1 MKTVLMISPD
11 IAVKGGISSV
21 VKGLVSTE
29 LSRKY
34 RILLVSSHVDGSK
47 FRKLIQAVVGLVKTA
62 YYLTFDKIDIVH
74 IHGSD
79 PTSSK
84 RKYIYFKLV
93 SLCRCKTIYHF
104 HGNLLFTAFSE
115 LSSSWKRYF
124 KQLFEHSDIVI
135 SLSEYAKKK
144 IIEFAPSANIVVV
157 PNSIALPNLGKELKN
172 EGKTTGI
179 QLSFLGHI
187 KEQKGIFDLLKVVRK
202 LIDERLDV
210 RLSIGG
216 YGELDRLMREIAALG
231 LKDRVEYLGWI
242 SEEKRDSLL
251 RKTDILVLPSYGE
264 GMPMTILEAM
274 SHAVPVVSTPVGGT
288 PELVV
293 DGETGYLVKPG
304 DLENLYNKI
313 SELISDKEKRKQ
325 FGYRGRQIIEKNH
338 NLDINVQKIENI
350 YNSL

>member
-11 IAVKGGISSV
+11 VAVKGGISSV
-21 VKGLVSTE
+21 VKGLINTE

-34 RILLVSSHVDGSK
+34 RIILVSSHVDGSK
-47 FRKLIQAVVGLVKTA
+47 FGKLIQAIVGLAKTA

-84 RKYIYFKLV
+84 RKYIYFRLV
-93 SLCRCKTIYHF
+93 SLFRCKTIYHF
-104 HGNLLFTAFSE
+104 HGNLLFTAFPG
-115 LSSSWKRYF
+115 LSGPWKRSF
-124 KQLFEHSDIVI
+124 RELFEHTDVVI
-135 SLSEYAKKK
+135 SLSEHAKKK
-144 IIEFAPSANIVVV
+144 IAEFAPSANIVVV
-157 PNSIALPNLGKELKN
+157 PNSIGLPDLDQGLKDEDQN
-172 EGKTTGI
+172 KNI
-179 QLSFLGHI
+179 KLAFLGHI
-187 KEQKGIFDLLKVVRK
+187 KEQKGIFDLLKVIKELVNDRVD
-202 LIDERLDV
+202 LRLFV
-210 RLSIGG
+210 GG
-216 YGELDRLMREIAALG
+216 YGELDRLQREISVLG

-251 RKTDILVLPSYGE
+251 RKTDIFVLPSYGE

-274 SHAVPVVSTPVGGT
+274 SHAVPVVSTPVGGI

-304 DLENLYNKI
+304 DIEGLRKRIL
-313 SELISDKEKRKQ
+313 ELISDEEKRKQ
-325 FGYRGRQIIEKNH
+325 FGNRGRQIIEKNH
-338 NLDINVQKIENI
+338 NLEINIQKIENI